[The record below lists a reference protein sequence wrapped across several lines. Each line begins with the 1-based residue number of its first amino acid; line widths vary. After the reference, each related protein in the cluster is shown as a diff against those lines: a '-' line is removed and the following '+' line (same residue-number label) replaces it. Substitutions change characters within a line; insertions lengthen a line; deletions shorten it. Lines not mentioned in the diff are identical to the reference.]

1 MTVPRFS
8 SCITRAKISAAEA
21 DSLSTSTTTF
31 PGKQRRFVALKFL
44 PNNVAK
50 VTTSFPS

>member
-1 MTVPRFS
+1 M
-8 SCITRAKISAAEA
+8 SAMAIYRHIKLE
-21 DSLSTSTTTF
+21 
-31 PGKQRRFVALKFL
+31 RFVALKFL